1 MNVTY
6 FEVEQNT
13 HSFLL
18 TVIPAGLLT
27 KISYAAVR
35 RQDDEIGAVQ
45 RILNQSRISSIK
57 NFALQNGIFPASIV
71 LNWNN
76 KTQLERNGNSI
87 TIPNEERIAQI
98 IDGQHRV
105 AGLRAAIE
113 ENNAI
118 ENLPIPV
125 AIYENL
131 NTTECANIFLS
142 INTEQRPVPRSLVFD
157 LYGIANEELIDPS
170 AYRARDIA
178 MSLNGDNGPYQE
190 LIKLPNS
197 PRQKGGIALS
207 TAVSAIKPLVEPK
220 GLFEQVGATSLEIQ
234 TTILKNFFEALA
246 EKYLD
251 KWQDRNN
258 AFIYASGFVG
268 AIDFLKLKLI
278 PYCTS
283 KKSFKK
289 ELISETIKIDHTNL
303 ILQEEVKGLGGKDA
317 PKKVFDRLLESFEP
331 INEDHGDFEL

>member
-1 MNVTY
+1 MKLDFTEVT
-6 FEVEQNT
+6 QGN
-13 HSFLL
+13 HSFFL
-18 TVIPAGLLT
+18 TVMPAGLLT

-35 RQDDEIGAVQ
+35 RQDNEEGAVQ
-45 RILNQSRISSIK
+45 RILNQSRIISIK

-71 LNWNN
+71 LNWNSDPIN
-76 KTQLERNGNSI
+76 TENNQIE
-87 TIPNEERIAQI
+87 IPDEERIAQI

-105 AGLRAAIE
+105 AGIRAAIE
-113 ENNAI
+113 ENPEI
-118 ENLPIPV
+118 SNLQLPV

-178 MSLNGDNGPYQE
+178 MALNMEDAPYSE

-207 TAVSAIKPLVEPK
+207 TAVSAIKPLIEPK
-220 GLFEQVGATSLEIQ
+220 GLFEQVGATSLETQ
-234 TTILKNFFEALA
+234 TTIFKNFFEAIS
-246 EKYLD
+246 EKYGD

-258 AFIYASGFVG
+258 AFIYAAGFVG
-268 AIDFLKLKLI
+268 AVDFLKLVLI
-278 PYCTS
+278 PYCTNR
-283 KKSFKK
+283 KSFKK
-289 ELISETIKIDHTNL
+289 DLISETIKIDQTNL
-303 ILQEEVKGLGGKDA
+303 ILQDEVKGLGGKDA
-317 PKKVFDRLLESFEP
+317 PKKVYERLLDSFEP
-331 INEDHGDFEL
+331 LEEEHGAFEL

>member
-1 MNVTY
+1 M
-6 FEVEQNT
+6 
-13 HSFLL
+13 
-18 TVIPAGLLT
+18 IPAGILT
-27 KISYAAVR
+27 RICYAAVR
-35 RQDDEIGAVQ
+35 RQDDENGAVQ

-71 LNWNN
+71 LNWINEP
-76 KTQLERNGNSI
+76 LERNEN
-87 TIPNEERIAQI
+87 TLEIPETGRIAQI
-98 IDGQHRV
+98 IDGQHRI
-105 AGLRAAIE
+105 AGIRAAIE
-113 ENNAI
+113 ENPDM
-118 ENLPIPV
+118 ENLPLPV

-178 MSLNGDNGPYQE
+178 MALNAEDAPYNE

-207 TAVSAIKPLVEPK
+207 TAVSAIKPLVEQK
-220 GLFEQVGATSLEIQ
+220 GLFDQVGASSLETQ
-234 TTILKNFFEALA
+234 TTIITNFFDVLS
-246 EKYLD
+246 EKYMD
-251 KWQDRNN
+251 KWQDKNN
-258 AFIYASGFVG
+258 AFIYAAGFVG

-289 ELISETIKIDHTNL
+289 ELISETIKLDQTNL
-303 ILQEEVKGLGGKDA
+303 ILQD
-317 PKKVFDRLLESFEP
+317 
-331 INEDHGDFEL
+331 